1 MYVSAPNR
9 FVTAGNGVRY
19 AYRRCGALGG
29 PPLVLLQNFRG
40 TLDSWDQAL
49 VDALAAQRDVVAFD
63 NAGVGLS
70 AGRAARTV
78 VATAQDTLAFL
89 DALGL
94 DRVDLLGFSLGGY
107 VAQELALRH
116 PARVRRM
123 VLAATAP
130 RGAAGIHGWSADV
143 LAHVNPERLLAQDYL
158 YTFFHHTPSSQQS
171 GLEFFGR
178 YIEREQDRD
187 APVSREAMEAQYEA
201 VVEWGVPDP
210 AALQRLADVR
220 QPTLVTAG
228 DSDRVVP
235 PALAH
240 LLGALIPG
248 AQVHVYPDAG
258 HGFLFQHHERFAADV
273 LDFLSSS
280 VHDAQGAENQV
291 T

>member
-1 MYVSAPNR
+1 
-9 FVTAGNGVRY
+9 
-19 AYRRCGALGG
+19 
-29 PPLVLLQNFRG
+29 
-40 TLDSWDQAL
+40 
-49 VDALAAQRDVVAFD
+49 
-63 NAGVGLS
+63 
-70 AGRAARTV
+70 
-78 VATAQDTLAFL
+78 
-89 DALGL
+89 
-94 DRVDLLGFSLGGY
+94 
-107 VAQELALRH
+107 
-116 PARVRRM
+116 
-123 VLAATAP
+123 
-130 RGAAGIHGWSADV
+130 
-143 LAHVNPERLLAQDYL
+143 
-158 YTFFHHTPSSQQS
+158 
-171 GLEFFGR
+171 
-178 YIEREQDRD
+178 
-187 APVSREAMEAQYEA
+187 MEAQYEA

-248 AQVHVYPDAG
+248 ALVRVYPDAG